1 MLKEGSKIL
10 MCSLEDVSG
19 VMSTSSVEVG
29 EPGSCF
35 TSSSELIVSYRE
47 ISMYVCLSHPHSQLQ
62 GDKYVRMFVT
72 SS

>member
-47 ISMYVCLSHPHSQLQ
+47 ICTHEK
-62 GDKYVRMFVT
+62 GA
-72 SS
+72 